1 MDFLDSS
8 TPPPSFYIFK
18 NTNNQS
24 KFGGIIT
31 LIFYIIQILCVI
43 FLIYDYIEQTPII
56 SFVELWEP
64 NEEKKQNIKI
74 AFRYSGRIDFYD
86 IIDLKAKEKI
96 VKNDS
101 TTKEEHEIETFSC
114 DQNFK
119 ENINGEWKCIKGGF
133 NFTRK
138 INDYNYLYFPLILQ
152 ENNKTEIGDKTIKI
166 ELIYERKVI
175 HHFNFLNPFT
185 SFLDKKD
192 YTFQKN
198 IRTIYYEYLKNIKY
212 ETKGSGFGI
221 SFFDYCDFKYFNLT
235 KLGSKSK
242 TQYSTYIDR
251 NEGTI
256 RILSNDK
263 NESGG
268 LALHFSNNSIFYER
282 KYSSVFDY
290 ISIFGG
296 YYSVFILISEV
307 ILSFYSKTN
316 ENFRIINYIINKN
329 QIHKMKFNNN
339 LSLVPL
345 ESKEEENKEIISEEN
360 KNNEDRKK
368 ELLFFETEDSD
379 EDYERKL
386 KRTITIDSL
395 KNINFI
401 SIFGN
406 GIDFFGCMKH
416 RKNQQVL
423 NYINEFIQDN
433 FSLEKIYF
441 NQLKLEELIQK
452 SQIKDESAIINEIEK
467 KLNSFT

>member
-1 MDFLDSS
+1 M
-8 TPPPSFYIFK
+8 
-18 NTNNQS
+18 
-24 KFGGIIT
+24 
-31 LIFYIIQILCVI
+31 
-43 FLIYDYIEQTPII
+43 
-56 SFVELWEP
+56 
-64 NEEKKQNIKI
+64 
-74 AFRYSGRIDFYD
+74 
-86 IIDLKAKEKI
+86 
-96 VKNDS
+96 
-101 TTKEEHEIETFSC
+101 
-114 DQNFK
+114 
-119 ENINGEWKCIKGGF
+119 
-133 NFTRK
+133 
-138 INDYNYLYFPLILQ
+138 
-152 ENNKTEIGDKTIKI
+152 
-166 ELIYERKVI
+166 
-175 HHFNFLNPFT
+175 
-185 SFLDKKD
+185 
-192 YTFQKN
+192 
-198 IRTIYYEYLKNIKY
+198 
-212 ETKGSGFGI
+212 
-221 SFFDYCDFKYFNLT
+221 
-235 KLGSKSK
+235 
-242 TQYSTYIDR
+242 
-251 NEGTI
+251 
-256 RILSNDK
+256 
-263 NESGG
+263 
-268 LALHFSNNSIFYER
+268 ALHFSNNSIFYER